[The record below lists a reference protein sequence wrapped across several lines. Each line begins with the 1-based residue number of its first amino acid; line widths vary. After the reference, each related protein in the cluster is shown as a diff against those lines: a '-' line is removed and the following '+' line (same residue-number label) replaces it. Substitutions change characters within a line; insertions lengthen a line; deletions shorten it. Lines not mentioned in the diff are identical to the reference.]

1 MQHIRFRQE
10 SRYPGFYYRADF
22 MGLDDS
28 KWKCFV
34 NSKFNPATGE
44 TEIFK
49 RHYYQII
56 PD

>member
-1 MQHIRFRQE
+1 
-10 SRYPGFYYRADF
+10 

-34 NSKFNPATGE
+34 NSKHDPATNQ
-44 TEIFK
+44 TTVFK
-49 RHYYQII
+49 KPYYQII

>member
-1 MQHIRFRQE
+1 
-10 SRYPGFYYRADF
+10 

-34 NSKFNPATGE
+34 NSKLDPVTGE
-44 TEIFK
+44 TKIFK
-49 RHYYQII
+49 KPYYQII

>member
-1 MQHIRFRQE
+1 
-10 SRYPGFYYRADF
+10 
-22 MGLDDS
+22 MGLDDA

-44 TEIFK
+44 TNIFK